1 MIVKS
6 PMRMIPLK
14 IVNFNHMEKYSI
26 KQTFMISEIQ
36 AESLRKLKNY
46 DVNILQ
52 FSQSAFRKNIRED
65 KGKENCPF

>member
-1 MIVKS
+1 MK
-6 PMRMIPLK
+6 
-14 IVNFNHMEKYSI
+14 KYSI